1 MKRPRFR
8 LLTKMILMTGGLTIL
23 TLSASLIVSSMI
35 TLSNR
40 KAEFTE
46 QCSTVARNIKSLYI
60 SNLDKTNEI
69 LDIVIEQ
76 YDSIRETYDS
86 MTKEAL
92 DAYQENLRITLF
104 GPDDGK
110 GFGMTIANG
119 NRKSYYFGL
128 LTNMQQICS
137 SYEVPSAS
145 FVAFDTVSQRLID
158 ITNSSLDNAQNTSQ
172 IGLVGDEPMQQELDF
187 FNASA
192 ANSEDDTNIFTFKN
206 CVYSDVI
213 VDMDNNAT
221 QYIFFVRGEYS
232 LAKFNNESRNVL
244 LRELAITIVS
254 AVFLV
259 VVFSILTKLFLVNNV
274 HHLIHSTDKF
284 VGMMKKDQPLQV
296 IESNVKTTD
305 EIHDLSDSISLMQRQ
320 IITYVQSIKE
330 AKQIE
335 DAFNAEVNV
344 ASKIQLESLPSPTH
358 FNRHIELRAFIKP
371 AKGVGGD
378 FYDYFYIDDDH
389 LAFLVADVSGKGIP
403 ASLFMMRSKESI
415 QSCAR
420 TEKDLAKVLYKVNNT
435 LCVNNIEGYFVT
447 LFLGVLDLK
456 TNQLNY
462 ISAGHERPFI
472 KHNGEC
478 RRLECESNFVLGLE
492 EDFPYQQQSI
502 QLVEGDTIL
511 LYTDG
516 LNEAINNQ
524 KEEFGYNRI
533 HDSLIKDE
541 EPSDSIRTLIKDLE
555 SFEGNEEQFD
565 DITLVALHLKKNVV
579 SYFYL
584 NPTYAEIDDITMKVE
599 AYLDYMDPIVLSKIG
614 VVIDEVVNNI
624 ISYGKTRANKTM
636 MVCIEK
642 LDDGAR
648 LIFIDNSHPFNPLN
662 KKMRTVQ
669 ENMEEGIVGGLGISI
684 VKSITEESDYYYSND
699 KNVLV
704 LRF

>member
-40 KAEFTE
+40 KADFTE
-46 QCSTVARNIKSLYI
+46 QCATVAHNIKSLYI
-60 SNLDKTNEI
+60 SNLDRTNEI
-69 LDIVIEQ
+69 LDIVIQE

-92 DAYQENLRITLF
+92 DAYQENLRTTLF

-110 GFGMTIANG
+110 GFGMSIAKG
-119 NRKSYYFGL
+119 NRKTYYFGL

-145 FVAFDTVSQRLID
+145 FVVFDTVSQRLID
-158 ITNSSLDNAQNTSQ
+158 ITNSSLENTQNTSR

-192 ANSEDDTNIFTFKN
+192 SNSKDDTNIFTFEN

-221 QYIFFVRGEYS
+221 QYKFFVRGEYS

-254 AVFLV
+254 AIFLV

-305 EIHDLSDSISLMQRQ
+305 EIHDLSDSISLMQHQ

-344 ASKIQLESLPSPTH
+344 ASKIQLESLPSSTH

-435 LCVNNIEGYFVT
+435 LCVNNKEGYFVT

-478 RRLECESNFVLGLE
+478 HRLEGESNFVLGLE
-492 EDFPYQQQSI
+492 EDFPYQKQSI
-502 QLVEGDTIL
+502 QLEEGDTIL

-516 LNEAINNQ
+516 LNEAINHQ
-524 KEEFGYNRI
+524 KEEFGYDRI

-541 EPSDSIRTLIKDLE
+541 EPADIIQTLIKDLE
-555 SFEGNEEQFD
+555 AFEGEEEQFD

-599 AYLDYMDPIVLSKIG
+599 DYLDYMDPIVLSKIG

-624 ISYGKTRANKTM
+624 ISYGQTRANKTM

-669 ENMEEGIVGGLGISI
+669 ENIEEGIVGGLGISI
-684 VKSITEESDYYYSND
+684 VKSITKESEYYYSND
-699 KNVLV
+699 KNILV

>member
-1 MKRPRFR
+1 
-8 LLTKMILMTGGLTIL
+8 MTGGLTIL

-40 KAEFTE
+40 KADFTE
-46 QCSTVARNIKSLYI
+46 QCTTVAHNIKSLYI

-110 GFGMTIANG
+110 GFGMTIAKG
-119 NRKSYYFGL
+119 NRKSYYYSL

-145 FVAFDTVSQRLID
+145 FVVFDTVSQRLID
-158 ITNSSLDNAQNTSQ
+158 ITNSSLENVQNTSQ

-192 ANSEDDTNIFTFKN
+192 ANSIDDTNIFTYEN

-221 QYIFFVRGEYS
+221 QYKYFVRGEYS

-244 LRELAITIVS
+244 LRELTITIVS
-254 AVFLV
+254 AIFLV

-274 HHLIHSTDKF
+274 HRLIRSTDQF
-284 VGMMKKDQPLQV
+284 VGMMKEDRTLQPV
-296 IESNVKTTD
+296 ESNIKTTD
-305 EIHDLSDSISLMQRQ
+305 EIHDLSDSISLMQNQ

-330 AKQIE
+330 AKRVE
-335 DAFNAEVNV
+335 DAFNAEVDI
-344 ASKIQLESLPSPTH
+344 ASKIQLESLPSSTH
-358 FNRHIELRAFIKP
+358 FDRSLELRAFIKP

-420 TEKDLAKVLYKVNNT
+420 TEKDLSKVLFKVNNT
-435 LCVNNIEGYFVT
+435 LCVNNKEGYFVT

-456 TNQLNY
+456 TYKLNY
-462 ISAGHERPFI
+462 VSAGHERPFI
-472 KHNGEC
+472 KHQGEC
-478 RRLECESNFVLGLE
+478 HRLEGESNFVLGLE
-492 EDFPYQQQSI
+492 EDFPYKQQSI
-502 QLVEGDTIL
+502 QLEEGDTIL

-516 LNEAINNQ
+516 LNEAINES
-524 KEEFGYNRI
+524 KEEFGYDRI
-533 HDSLIKDE
+533 HDALLKDE
-541 EPSDSIRTLIKDLE
+541 EPQANILTLIEDLE
-555 SFEGNEEQFD
+555 AFEGKAEQFD
-565 DITLVALHLKKNVV
+565 DITLLALHLKKNVV

-584 NPTYAEIDDITMKVE
+584 NPTFADIDDVTSKVE
-599 AYLDYMDPIVLSKIG
+599 DYLDHMDPITISKIG
-614 VVIDEVVNNI
+614 VVIDEIVNNI
-624 ISYGKTRANKTM
+624 ISYGKTRTNKTM

-642 LDDGAR
+642 LNDGAR

-684 VKSITEESDYYYSND
+684 VKSISKESEYYYSND
-699 KNVLV
+699 KNILV